1 MEFSLSTDVVLINAA
16 CTAAILLGGIVKG
29 TLGVGL
35 PLFAVPLMSLMIGS
49 TQAIA
54 LVAAPV
60 LASNI
65 WQAWQEGSWKASLK
79 RFWPLMLTQGIMTV
93 LAVQWTLSFSVKQLN
108 MLVAFAVVLAVV
120 SMLFKPSF
128 SIPPDKEKW
137 IGALVGM
144 LSGMLG
150 GVSSLMGPILISY
163 TMSLKMQRDEFVGAI
178 SVIYLNAAWPLY
190 VAMYSFG
197 RMETVDLGYSLLA
210 LIPMA
215 LGLKIGQKLRH
226 RLSEDGFRKVLL
238 AFLVFVA
245 TLLVLR

>member
-1 MEFSLSTDVVLINAA
+1 MDFLLSTDTVLIIAA
-16 CTAAILLGGIVKG
+16 CAAAILFGGIVKG

-54 LVAAPV
+54 LVAVPV

-65 WQAWQEGSWKASLK
+65 WQAWQEASWKITLK
-79 RFWPLMLTQGIMTV
+79 RFWPLMLTQAIMTV
-93 LAVQWTLSFSVKQLN
+93 FAVHWTLSFTVKQLN

-128 SIPPDKEKW
+128 SISPQKEKW
-137 IGALVGM
+137 TGALVGT

-163 TMSLKMQRDEFVGAI
+163 MMSLKLKRDEFVGAI

-190 VAMYSFG
+190 AAMYAFD
-197 RMETVDLGYSLLA
+197 RMEVIDIGYSFLA

-215 LGLKIGQKLRH
+215 IGLSTGQKLRH
-226 RLSEDGFRKVLL
+226 KLSEDAFRKVLL
-238 AFLVFVA
+238 GFLIFVA
-245 TLLVLR
+245 ALLVLR

>member
-1 MEFSLSTDVVLINAA
+1 MEFLLSTDTVLIIAA
-16 CTAAILLGGIVKG
+16 CAAAILFGGIVKG

-54 LVAAPV
+54 LVAVPV

-65 WQAWQEGSWKASLK
+65 WQAWQEASWKATFK
-79 RFWPLMLTQGIMTV
+79 RFWPLMLTQAIMTV
-93 LAVQWTLSFSVKQLN
+93 FAVHWTLSFTVKQLN

-128 SIPPDKEKW
+128 SISPEKEKW
-137 IGALVGM
+137 TGAMVGT

-163 TMSLKMQRDEFVGAI
+163 MMSLKMKRDEFVGAI
-178 SVIYLNAAWPLY
+178 SVIYLNAALPLY
-190 VAMYSFG
+190 AAMYGFD
-197 RMETVDLGYSLLA
+197 RMELIDIGYSFLA

-215 LGLKIGQKLRH
+215 LGLSTGQKLRH
-226 RLSEDGFRKVLL
+226 RLSEEAFRKVLL
-238 AFLVFVA
+238 GFLIFVA
-245 TLLVLR
+245 ALLVLR

>member
-1 MEFSLSTDVVLINAA
+1 MEFLLSTDTVLIIAA
-16 CTAAILLGGIVKG
+16 CAAAILFGGIVKG

-54 LVAAPV
+54 LVAVPV

-65 WQAWQEGSWKASLK
+65 WQAWQEASWKATLK
-79 RFWPLMLTQGIMTV
+79 RFWPLMLTQAIMTV
-93 LAVQWTLSFSVKQLN
+93 FAVHWTLSFSVKQMN

-128 SIPPDKEKW
+128 SISPEKEKW
-137 IGALVGM
+137 TGALVGT

-163 TMSLKMQRDEFVGAI
+163 MMSLKLKRDEFVGAI

-190 VAMYSFG
+190 AAMYGFG
-197 RMETVDLGYSLLA
+197 RMEVIDIGYSFLA
-210 LIPMA
+210 LVPMA
-215 LGLKIGQKLRH
+215 LGLSTGQKLRH
-226 RLSEDGFRKVLL
+226 KLSEEAFRKVLL
-238 AFLVFVA
+238 GFLIFVA
-245 TLLVLR
+245 SLLVLR